1 MTLLEK
7 LTHPFTRA
15 FRRWYETTLNVPNGI
30 ARFIGNIAF
39 IQLNHSEML
48 TLPPASLGMGEIN
61 VTSNDGRPMLTYKW
75 WPKKMP
81 YHHEMPYVQVIVEL
95 RGFQVRHQTDDN
107 LAARRLEWDLAAKE
121 KRAAL
126 LPEVQYVKD
135 WTLCGTVSSQPCL
148 TLLRDFFLAF
158 AFYLPLSES
167 NKRKRLEVV

>member
-39 IQLNHSEML
+39 IQLNHSEIL

-107 LAARRLEWDLAAKE
+107 LAARRLGRDQGTEFPPIEYGEWGM
-121 KRAAL
+121 R
-126 LPEVQYVKD
+126 
-135 WTLCGTVSSQPCL
+135 GTVSSDPCL

-167 NKRKRLEVV
+167 NKRKRLEVVSG